1 MKYPNT
7 IDRNIYLA
15 YIHKENITATRR
27 NENQLQN
34 HQNHQQILDA
44 INLNWDLNYPE
55 SLVELC
61 VKIIAEN
68 WSSKF
73 NELIYVI
80 MRFKKNILKKLN
92 LQF

>member
-7 IDRNIYLA
+7 VDRNIYLA
-15 YIHKENITATRR
+15 YIHKDNVPTTKN

-34 HQNHQQILDA
+34 HHNHILDA

-55 SLVELC
+55 SLIELC

-68 WSSKF
+68 WNSKF
-73 NELIYVI
+73 NELIYALI
-80 MRFKKNILKKLN
+80 RFKLRVKISLG
-92 LQF
+92 